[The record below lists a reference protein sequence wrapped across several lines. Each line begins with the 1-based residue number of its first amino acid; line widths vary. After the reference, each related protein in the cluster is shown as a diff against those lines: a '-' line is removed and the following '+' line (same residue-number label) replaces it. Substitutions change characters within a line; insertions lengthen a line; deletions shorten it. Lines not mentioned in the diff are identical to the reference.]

1 MMEIKDKALNDIK
14 YIKDSINNTK
24 KNHDLFKKLFIE
36 YGILN
41 LLLIIF
47 TLLYPF
53 VIQNI
58 TIYST
63 VSFFTKSIFYII
75 IATRIFQI
83 SKNSKNNT
91 NIFFRVFISMF
102 FFVTVFMPIFQLI
115 VRFILSYS
123 ITDLSIAMAN
133 LNQMSQFIMI
143 SLFSMSL
150 ILVEKLS
157 GKKILL
163 VFGAV
168 NIVIFLVL
176 SSIDAGFM
184 LHSHSYIS
192 YVNLYYSSVISL
204 GYIFIGFLS
213 SKNEGVSSTS

>member
-1 MMEIKDKALNDIK
+1 
-14 YIKDSINNTK
+14 
-24 KNHDLFKKLFIE
+24 
-36 YGILN
+36 
-41 LLLIIF
+41 
-47 TLLYPF
+47 
-53 VIQNI
+53 
-58 TIYST
+58 
-63 VSFFTKSIFYII
+63 
-75 IATRIFQI
+75 
-83 SKNSKNNT
+83 
-91 NIFFRVFISMF
+91 MF

-123 ITDLSIAMAN
+123 IADLSIAIAN

-168 NIVIFLVL
+168 NIVMFLVL

-213 SKNEGVSSTS
+213 SKNEGVSSKS